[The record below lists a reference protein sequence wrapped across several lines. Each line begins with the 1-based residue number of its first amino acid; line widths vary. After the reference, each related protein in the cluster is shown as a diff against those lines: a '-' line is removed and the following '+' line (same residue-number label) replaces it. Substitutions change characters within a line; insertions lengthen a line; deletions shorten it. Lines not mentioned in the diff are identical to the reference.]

1 MLSLL
6 RAEFWCEDVPSNVNK
21 MRLSPVLMAAFAAV
35 ATVSWS
41 NSAKAQTP
49 EGSQNSRVDSTL
61 TGTNFSVKPSQQQEK
76 AIALTKRSSQ
86 DVVVETV
93 RVAGVSVPDTIA
105 SKTFRSKLAIA
116 AVQIAQTQR
125 GAGDEQ
131 QPIPIQLNP
140 PSPTSPTLTIPTE
153 PLAPSNQ
160 TSPTVQPTPQ
170 DTPAPISQ
178 PVTPAIPSTTPT
190 TPTPESTEP
199 EPRVLVGEVVVVGAE
214 ADLQAEVYRVIRTQP
229 GRTTTR
235 SQLQED
241 INAVFATGFF
251 QNVKATPADTP
262 LGVRVTFEV
271 QPNPVLK
278 SVQLEGARVVPAKV
292 VSDIFTPQY
301 GTTLN
306 LRQLQTGIQALTKW
320 YQDNGYVLAQV
331 VNVPKVAA
339 DGSVTLEVAEG
350 VVEGLQVRFVNKQGE
365 EKDAKGNPIRGRTR
379 DFIVTR
385 EFELKPG
392 DVFNR
397 ATAERD
403 LQRAFGLGI
412 FDDIKLSLSPG
423 QDPRKVIV
431 VANVTEKNT
440 GNIGVAGGFSSAS
453 GLFGSVSYQ
462 QQNVGGNNQKL
473 NAEVQIGQRDQ
484 LFDLSFTDPWIG
496 GDPFRTSYTVNLF
509 RRRTISLVFDGGK
522 PEIELPNGDRPR
534 VLRTGGGISFNRP
547 LERNPF
553 KRAEWNASLGLQYQR
568 VSIRDG
574 DGKLSPRDERGNLLS
589 FDSSGKDDLITARLG
604 FVRDRRNSFLTPTS
618 GSVLSFSTEQSV
630 PFGSGSIFFNRLRAN
645 YSFYVP
651 VRLTRLTP
659 GCRDNKPLRIGE
671 KPPTG
676 GCPQAFAFNVQGGT
690 VLGDLPP
697 YEAFPLGGTNS
708 VRGYD
713 EGDVGSGRSY
723 LQATAEYR
731 FPVFSIFSGAL
742 FVDAASDLGTGKNV
756 PGDPAGVRGKL
767 GSGIG
772 YGIGVRIQ
780 SPLGPIRVDFGIN
793 DQGGNNIRFG
803 FGERF

>member
-1 MLSLL
+1 
-6 RAEFWCEDVPSNVNK
+6 

-35 ATVSWS
+35 ATVGWS
-41 NSAKAQTP
+41 NSANAQPP
-49 EGSQNSRVDSTL
+49 EVSQQSQTTQAMGNNPVA
-61 TGTNFSVKPSQQQEK
+61 KPSQQQEK
-76 AIALTKRSSQ
+76 TIALMKRSSQ

-93 RVAGVSVPDTIA
+93 KVSEVAAPDKIA
-105 SKTFRSKLAIA
+105 AYPSLKPLQPKLATIV
-116 AVQIAQTQR
+116 VQIAQTQ
-125 GAGDEQ
+125 GSPVDEQ
-131 QPIPIQLNP
+131 QQPTPIQLNP
-140 PSPTSPTLTIPTE
+140 PSPTSPTLTIPTA
-153 PLAPSNQ
+153 PL
-160 TSPTVQPTPQ
+160 PTVQPTPQ
-170 DTPAPISQ
+170 ITPAPSSQ
-178 PVTPAIPSTTPT
+178 PETPATPSTTPPV
-190 TPTPESTEP
+190 TPTPPTEP
-199 EPRVLVGEVVVVGAE
+199 EPRVLVGEVLVIGAE
-214 ADLQAEVYRVIRTQP
+214 ADLQTEVYRVIRTQP

-251 QNVKATPADTP
+251 QNVKATPSDTP

-331 VNVPKVAA
+331 VNVPRVAP

-365 EKDAKGNPIRGRTR
+365 DKDAKGNPIRGRTR

-397 ATAERD
+397 KTAEQD

-412 FDDIKLSLSPG
+412 FEDIKLSLSPG

-522 PEIELPNGDRPR
+522 PEVNLPNGDRPR
-534 VLRTGGGISFNRP
+534 VLRTGGGITFNRP
-547 LERNPF
+547 LDRNPF

-568 VSIRDG
+568 VSIRDA
-574 DGKLSPRDERGNLLS
+574 DGKLSRRDSLGNLLS
-589 FDSSGKDDLITARLG
+589 FDPSGKDDLITARLG
-604 FVRDRRNSFLTPTS
+604 FVRDRRNNFLTPTS

-630 PFGSGSIFFNRLRAN
+630 PLGSGSILFNRLRAN
-645 YSFYVP
+645 YSFYIP

-659 GCRDNKPLRIGE
+659 GCRNRPLKIGE

-676 GCPQAFAFNVQGGT
+676 GCPQALAFNLQGGT

-713 EGDVGSGRSY
+713 EGYVGSGRSY

-731 FPVFSIFSGAL
+731 FPVFSVISGAL
-742 FVDAASDLGTGKNV
+742 FIDGATDLGTGKNV
-756 PGDPAGVRGKL
+756 PGNPAGVRGKP
-767 GSGIG
+767 GSGFG
-772 YGIGVRIQ
+772 YGIGVRVQ
-780 SPLGPIRVDFGIN
+780 SPLGPIRIDFGIN

>member
-1 MLSLL
+1 
-6 RAEFWCEDVPSNVNK
+6 
-21 MRLSPVLMAAFAAV
+21 MRLSPILMAAFAAV
-35 ATVSWS
+35 ATVGWS
-41 NSAKAQTP
+41 NSANAQTP
-49 EGSQNSRVDSTL
+49 EVSQQSRTTQAMGNNPVA
-61 TGTNFSVKPSQQQEK
+61 KPNQQQEK
-76 AIALTKRSSQ
+76 TIALTKRSSQ

-93 RVAGVSVPDTIA
+93 KVSEVAAPDKIA
-105 SKTFRSKLAIA
+105 AYPLLKPFQPKLATA
-116 AVQIAQTQR
+116 AIQIAQTQ
-125 GAGDEQ
+125 GSPVDEQ
-131 QPIPIQLNP
+131 QPTPIQLNP
-140 PSPTSPTLTIPTE
+140 PSPTSPTLTIPT
-153 PLAPSNQ
+153 APP
-160 TSPTVQPTPQ
+160 PTVQPTPQ
-170 DTPAPISQ
+170 ITPAPSSQ
-178 PVTPAIPSTTPT
+178 PANPLAPSTPQI
-190 TPTPESTEP
+190 TPTPPIEP
-199 EPRVLVGEVVVVGAE
+199 EPRVLVGEVLVIGAE
-214 ADLQAEVYRVIRTQP
+214 TDLQTEVYRVIRTQP

-241 INAVFATGFF
+241 INAIFATGFF
-251 QNVKATPADTP
+251 QNVKATPSDTP

-278 SVQLEGARVVPAKV
+278 SVQLEGARIVPEKV

-331 VNVPKVAA
+331 VNVPRVAP

-397 ATAERD
+397 KTAEQD

-412 FDDIKLSLSPG
+412 FEDIKLSLSPG

-522 PEIELPNGDRPR
+522 PEINLPNGDRPR
-534 VLRTGGGISFNRP
+534 VLRTGGGITFNRP
-547 LERNPF
+547 LDRNPF

-568 VSIRDG
+568 VSIRDANG
-574 DGKLSPRDERGNLLS
+574 NLSRRDSLGNLLS
-589 FDSSGKDDLITARLG
+589 FDPSGKDDLITARLG

-630 PFGSGSIFFNRLRAN
+630 PLGSGSILFNRLRGN
-645 YSFYVP
+645 YSFYIP

-659 GCRDNKPLRIGE
+659 GCRNRPLKIGE

-676 GCPQAFAFNVQGGT
+676 GCPQALAFNFQGGT

-713 EGDVGSGRSY
+713 EGYVGSGRSY

-731 FPVFSIFSGAL
+731 FPVFSIISGAL
-742 FVDAASDLGTGKNV
+742 FIDGATDLGTGKNV
-756 PGDPAGVRGKL
+756 PGNPAGVRGKP
-767 GSGIG
+767 GSGFG
-772 YGIGVRIQ
+772 YGIGVRVQ
-780 SPLGPIRVDFGIN
+780 SPLGPIRIDFGIN

>member
-6 RAEFWCEDVPSNVNK
+6 LAEFWCEDVPSNVNK

-35 ATVSWS
+35 ATVGWS
-41 NSAKAQTP
+41 NSAKAQAP
-49 EGSQNSRVDSTL
+49 GGSQRSQADPTQVIGINSSAK
-61 TGTNFSVKPSQQQEK
+61 SIQPQEK
-76 AIALTKRSSQ
+76 VSATKRSSQ
-86 DVVVETV
+86 DVVVKTV
-93 RVAGVSVPDTIA
+93 KVSEVSVPDTIA
-105 SKTFRSKLAIA
+105 PQPLLNPFRSKLAIA
-116 AVQIAQTQR
+116 AAQIAQTQ
-125 GAGDEQ
+125 GGTLDEQ
-131 QPIPIQLNP
+131 QPTPIQLNP
-140 PSPTSPTLTIPTE
+140 PSSTSPTLTLPV
-153 PLAPSNQ
+153 
-160 TSPTVQPTPQ
+160 SPPPTPREAPTP
-170 DTPAPISQ
+170 DSPPATPA
-178 PVTPAIPSTTPT
+178 VPSTTP
-190 TPTPESTEP
+190 PEATEP
-199 EPRVLVGEVVVVGAE
+199 EPRVLVGEVIVVGAE

-241 INAVFATGFF
+241 INAIFATGFF

-271 QPNPVLK
+271 QPNSVLK

-331 VNVPKVAA
+331 VDVPKVAA

-365 EKDAKGNPIRGRTR
+365 EKDEKGNPIRGRTR

-397 ATAERD
+397 TTAERD

-412 FDDIKLSLSPG
+412 FEDIKLALNPG

-509 RRRTISLVFDGGK
+509 RRRTISLVFDGGD
-522 PEIELPNGDRPR
+522 PEIELLNGDRPR

-568 VSIRDG
+568 VSIRDA
-574 DGKLSPRDERGNLLS
+574 DGKLTPRDELGNLLS

-630 PFGSGSIFFNRLRAN
+630 PFGSGSILFNRLRAN
-645 YSFYVP
+645 YSFYIP

-676 GCPQAFAFNVQGGT
+676 GCPQAFAFNIQGGS

-731 FPVFSIFSGAL
+731 FPVFSIISGAL
-742 FVDAASDLGTGKNV
+742 FVDAASDLGTGNNV
-756 PGDPAGVRGKL
+756 PGDPAGARGKP

-772 YGIGVRIQ
+772 YGVGVRVQ
-780 SPLGPIRVDFGIN
+780 SPLGPIRIDFGIN

>member
-1 MLSLL
+1 MG
-6 RAEFWCEDVPSNVNK
+6 NN
-21 MRLSPVLMAAFAAV
+21 PV
-35 ATVSWS
+35 
-41 NSAKAQTP
+41 AKP
-49 EGSQNSRVDSTL
+49 N
-61 TGTNFSVKPSQQQEK
+61 QQQEK
-76 AIALTKRSSQ
+76 TIALTKRSSQ

-93 RVAGVSVPDTIA
+93 KVSEVAAPDKIA
-105 SKTFRSKLAIA
+105 AYPSLKPLQPKLATI
-116 AVQIAQTQR
+116 AVQIAQTQ
-125 GAGDEQ
+125 GSPVDEQ
-131 QPIPIQLNP
+131 QPTPIQLNP
-140 PSPTSPTLTIPTE
+140 PSSTSPTLTIPT
-153 PLAPSNQ
+153 APP
-160 TSPTVQPTPQ
+160 PTVQPTPQ
-170 DTPAPISQ
+170 EPSAPGSQPETPA
-178 PVTPAIPSTTPT
+178 TPSTTPPV
-190 TPTPESTEP
+190 TPTPPTEP
-199 EPRVLVGEVVVVGAE
+199 EPRVLVGEVLVIGAD
-214 ADLQAEVYRVIRTQP
+214 ADLQTEVYRVIRTQP

-251 QNVKATPADTP
+251 QNVKATPSDTP

-331 VNVPKVAA
+331 VNVPRVAP

-397 ATAERD
+397 KTAEQD

-412 FDDIKLSLSPG
+412 FEDIKLSLSPG

-522 PEIELPNGDRPR
+522 PEINLPNGDRPR
-534 VLRTGGGISFNRP
+534 VLRTGGGITFNRP
-547 LERNPF
+547 LNRNPF

-568 VSIRDG
+568 VSIRDA
-574 DGKLSPRDERGNLLS
+574 DGKLSRRDELGNLLS
-589 FDSSGKDDLITARLG
+589 FDPSGKDDLITARLG
-604 FVRDRRNSFLTPTS
+604 FVRDRRNNFLTPTS

-630 PFGSGSIFFNRLRAN
+630 PLGSGNILFNRLRAN
-645 YSFYVP
+645 YSFYIP

-659 GCRDNKPLRIGE
+659 GCRNRPLKIGE

-676 GCPQAFAFNVQGGT
+676 GCSQALAFNLQGGT

-713 EGDVGSGRSY
+713 EGYVGSGRSY

-731 FPVFSIFSGAL
+731 FPVFSIISGAL
-742 FVDAASDLGTGKNV
+742 FIDGATDLGTGKNV
-756 PGDPAGVRGKL
+756 PGNPAGVRGKP
-767 GSGIG
+767 GSGFG
-772 YGIGVRIQ
+772 YGVGVRVQ
-780 SPLGPIRVDFGIN
+780 SPLGPIRIDFGIN